1 MKKKSVIFATV
12 IITLTLI
19 TSTLTMCNIFASA
32 SYQIDANMSTIMDKI
47 AEMSVRHENDALSSN
62 PYDYIKDNDNYKKI
76 VALGPDALTVIKEKI
91 NNSNTNGLSE
101 YILAIAAEEIA
112 NVDLKGTGYHWS
124 NGKEWMT
131 EWNRLLRNIPDN
143 VERITSSNFDDNTK
157 NLALSKLGVAA
168 APYILDKIAIGN
180 PQYAPSIANLLN
192 NQAQINNT
200 DIVQWAK
207 DNKSKYENLRTMIEG
222 LKE

>member
-1 MKKKSVIFATV
+1 MKKSVIFATV
-12 IITLTLI
+12 IIALTLI
-19 TSTLTMCNIFASA
+19 ISTLTMCNIFASA

-47 AEMSVRHENDALSSN
+47 AEMATHHEADALSSN

-76 VALGPDALTVIKEKI
+76 VGLGPDALTIIRAKI
-91 NNSNTNGLSE
+91 VHSNSNGLSE

-112 NVDLKGTGYHWS
+112 NVDLKETGYHWS
-124 NGKEWMT
+124 NGKEWVT
-131 EWNRLLRNIPDN
+131 EWNRLLRNIPDD

-168 APYILDKIAIGN
+168 APYILDKIAAGN
-180 PQYAPSIANLLN
+180 PQYAPSIANLLK
-192 NQAQINNT
+192 NQAQIDNT

-207 DNKSKYENLRTMIEG
+207 DNQSKYENLRMMINA